1 MIALVRRAL
10 FASLA
15 LAAGTIATQAQET
28 TIKIGLV
35 KSISNVANLWAIE
48 KGYFREAGI
57 NLQIEL
63 LDTSANTLAL
73 LAQNQLHMIEGGI
86 SAGYFN
92 AIEKNLP
99 ITMVMDR
106 VTSPLGHNLML
117 RPDHKGQITR
127 LAQLK
132 GKVIATNG
140 SGAVS
145 TYEVGKMLETDGLT
159 IADVELKVM
168 PFTQMAIAMRNK
180 AADAAIVIPP
190 FTSQFLDQG
199 HAGAFKDPDDL
210 VKPHPMTIA
219 VSMINTDWAKAN
231 DRVAH
236 NYYAAYLRA
245 VRDYCNAYHGGKD
258 RAAMIDLLIK
268 SGTENRPQLLHD
280 NPWPAR
286 NPNGIINTDSMLDM
300 QAWYL
305 KSKMSTQQ
313 FPLDRLVQTSYVR
326 EAAAKLPPFALE
338 NKDSKLQGCR

>member
-1 MIALVRRAL
+1 
-10 FASLA
+10 
-15 LAAGTIATQAQET
+15 
-28 TIKIGLV
+28 
-35 KSISNVANLWAIE
+35 
-48 KGYFREAGI
+48 
-57 NLQIEL
+57 
-63 LDTSANTLAL
+63 
-73 LAQNQLHMIEGGI
+73 
-86 SAGYFN
+86 
-92 AIEKNLP
+92 
-99 ITMVMDR
+99 
-106 VTSPLGHNLML
+106 
-117 RPDHKGQITR
+117 
-127 LAQLK
+127 
-132 GKVIATNG
+132 
-140 SGAVS
+140 
-145 TYEVGKMLETDGLT
+145 MLETDGLT

-199 HAGAFKDPDDL
+199 HAAAFKDPDDL

-231 DRVAH
+231 DRVAR

-268 SGTENRPQLLHD
+268 SGTENRPQLLHE

-313 FPLDRLVQTSYVR
+313 FPLERLVQTSYAR

-338 NKDSKLQGCR
+338 NKDSKLAGCR